1 MKHNSHSEL
10 VSESKQEEILKQ
22 VQHDQYFRWLK
33 SIGWENFTIEVASS
47 DASFRSYYRV
57 EKGENSYVVMDSSR
71 QKESLIPF
79 LDMQHRLISVG
90 VRVPQVLQKNL
101 ELGFLILEDFGST
114 HLLDVLNANNEEEYY
129 KKAIEQ
135 IIIMQ
140 KADVSG
146 LPLYDKDFLLFEMNL
161 CDEWYLKK
169 HLGIYL
175 ENEQKTRLD
184 TVLEII
190 ADEVL
195 AGPQGVFVHRDF
207 HSRNIM
213 IDSNDDLGVI
223 DFQDARCG
231 SLTYDLVSL
240 LKDCYYEIDES
251 KRNDL
256 ALYFRDK
263 DGIDADDET
272 FLRWFD
278 MMGLQRHIKVLGI
291 FARLYHRDGKDGYLK
306 DIPLTLKYVLEAA
319 GKYPQTELLCDI
331 LKLHRHSEFISES
344 N

>member
-1 MKHNSHSEL
+1 MNDIKA
-10 VSESKQEEILKQ
+10 
-22 VQHDQYFRWLK
+22 WLE
-33 SIGWENFTIEVASS
+33 SIGWDKYSIEIASS

-57 EKGENSYVVMDSSR
+57 KKDGNSYVLMDSSR
-71 QKESLIPF
+71 QKESLVPF
-79 LDMQHRLISVG
+79 LDMQHRLFGAG

-114 HLLDVLNANNEEEYY
+114 HLLDILNADNQEKYY

-135 IIIMQ
+135 IILMQ
-140 KADVSG
+140 KTDVNG
-146 LPLYDKDFLLFEMNL
+146 LSPYDKDFLLFEMNL
-161 CDEWYLKK
+161 CDEWYLQK
-169 HLGIYL
+169 HLNISL
-175 ENEQKTRLD
+175 DSEQKTRLD

-195 AGPQGVFVHRDF
+195 SQPNGYFVHRDF

-223 DFQDARCG
+223 DFQDARVG
-231 SLTYDLVSL
+231 AVTYDLVSL
-240 LKDCYYEIDES
+240 LKDCYYEISES
-251 KRNDL
+251 KRKDL

-263 DGIDADDET
+263 ADIKADDET

-306 DIPLTLKYVLEAA
+306 DIPLTLKYVLETAV
-319 GKYPQTELLCDI
+319 KYPQTEPLCDI
-331 LKLHRHSEFISES
+331 LNNYK
-344 N
+344 